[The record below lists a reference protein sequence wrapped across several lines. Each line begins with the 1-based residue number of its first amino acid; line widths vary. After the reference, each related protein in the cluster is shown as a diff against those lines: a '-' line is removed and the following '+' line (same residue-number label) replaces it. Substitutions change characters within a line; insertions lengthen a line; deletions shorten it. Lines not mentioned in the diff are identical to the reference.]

1 MKKLCVFTS
10 VLCLLTVLMTCFP
23 RSSYSQGVAEK
34 ADAVPLFSRSIE
46 LIEIAEEIENKGDEL
61 LRIAKSYAQM
71 AERSNAQTHTSIQD
85 AQRVWIMFEVW
96 RSIHETQ
103 LICFYEAQ
111 LLSLSPS
118 IKPDLKRAYYD
129 LKKMSLNDSKNWV
142 ALNLEK
148 LQSHYGDIDNVA
160 ALHLIDEAKKN
171 MKLSLKHIESSLED
185 ITTIEELIDSTNE
198 KGDVGK

>member
-1 MKKLCVFTS
+1 
-10 VLCLLTVLMTCFP
+10 MTCFP
-23 RSSYSQGVAEK
+23 RSSYSQGAAEK
-34 ADAVPLFSRSIE
+34 AEAVTLFSHSIE
-46 LIEIAEEIENKGDEL
+46 LIEIAEDLENKGDDL

-71 AERSNAQTHTSIQD
+71 AERSNAQTHTSIEE

-103 LICFYEAQ
+103 LICLYEAQ

-129 LKKMSLNDSKNWV
+129 LKTMSLKDSKNWI

-171 MKLSLKHIESSLED
+171 MKLSLKHIESILKGIED
-185 ITTIEELIDSTNE
+185 IE
-198 KGDVGK
+198 KLFD